1 MGWLSSLNSPEAT
14 RERKFKHDKQWHMG
28 EIPGNPT
35 AKETKKWLKP
45 IKNPNVARI
54 KQAIFDAQQKLKN
67 AELRE
72 EQPKADLLL
81 LLKQMSDMK
90 PRSDNVIFNCNIE
103 DDHET
108 IYAVAVQTINMRLEE
123 IYHWKRAKWIVGES
137 HLEHWS
143 EEMATDNLGLIMGL
157 QLGLN
162 VHPKWIERLLKEI
175 GETY

>member
-1 MGWLSSLNSPEAT
+1 MGWLSSLNSPESAKI
-14 RERKFKHDKQWHMG
+14 RHFNYHRQWHMG

-45 IKNPNVARI
+45 IKNPDVARI

-67 AELRE
+67 AELRG
-72 EQPKADLLL
+72 EQPKADLLF
-81 LLKQMSDMK
+81 LLKQMADKK
-90 PRSDNVIFNCNIE
+90 PGPGSSIFECNIE

-108 IYAVAVQTINMRLEE
+108 IYAIAVQTINMRLEE

-137 HLEHWS
+137 HLKHWS

-162 VHPKWIERLLKEI
+162 VHPKWIEKLLKEI
-175 GETY
+175 GGG